1 MCDGVGDG
9 VDCSSGGL
17 RRASADSTRGV
28 PNKQSC
34 QFIALFSAKQSP
46 PLATIQVRQYP
57 SCMGGDAM
65 AYDADSIIQLQR
77 EVRLR
82 QQHVAAVRS
91 AHEQII
97 PKIEMLVGAW
107 YLDQFGNRTREI
119 KARD

>member
-1 MCDGVGDG
+1 MASETASIVRAAASGAHQPIPRVGFLT
-9 VDCSSGGL
+9 SSP
-17 RRASADSTRGV
+17 ADSLPCFR
-28 PNKQSC
+28 PNR
-34 QFIALFSAKQSP
+34 ARPSP
-46 PLATIQVRQYP
+46 LSRFDNIPLAWEGMRWLTMLI
-57 SCMGGDAM
+57 
-65 AYDADSIIQLQR
+65 SIIQLQR